1 MLGAGG
7 QLPVHLLLGGGQDVG
22 EPGAG
27 RDHVLP
33 GGAPGLALPPQR
45 GRVLLVTVLIAVC
58 DLHTVSQPRDR
69 KNWSEKNRFQKK
81 CTTRSY
87 LCLLWEVDGVWPGP
101 LPLPPV
107 APAPH
112 LLLPAGLLLRPRLKG
127 GRINGGSVVFTRILA
142 L

>member
-1 MLGAGG
+1 MLESQVLAVITFSLEELLAWPCPLRGAEFSLSLCSSPFVIYT
-7 QLPVHLLLGGGQDVG
+7 QS
-22 EPGAG
+22 
-27 RDHVLP
+27 
-33 GGAPGLALPPQR
+33 
-45 GRVLLVTVLIAVC
+45 
-58 DLHTVSQPRDR
+58 VSQPGER
-69 KNWSEKNRFQKK
+69 KTWPQKNRFQKK

-127 GRINGGSVVFTRILA
+127 GRINGGTVVFTRILA